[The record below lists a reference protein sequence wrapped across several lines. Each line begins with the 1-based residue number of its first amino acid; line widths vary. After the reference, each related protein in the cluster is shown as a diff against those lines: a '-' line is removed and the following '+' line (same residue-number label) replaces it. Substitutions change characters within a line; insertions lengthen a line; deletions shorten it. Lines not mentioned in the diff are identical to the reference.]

1 MIQMTQEQF
10 KGYGAENISEIAA
23 FARPYLEHR
32 IDLYKKYARK
42 LNENQFMGEGDA
54 GKIVVAFEYY
64 IVNMV
69 QGYLGG
75 KSPMYSVSRP
85 SDYTL
90 SKNERGIIQ
99 KTSNKIREAFTGKK
113 PRYSDEQKKAYVDSF
128 SEAIEYIRRYNDDAA
143 TYVEIVHDYLI
154 TTAAYLYAYE
164 NEDNEIVY
172 TRFDSKQTAAVYD
185 YAAPPNMIGIVRM
198 WKEKDM
204 SGNDID
210 VIELIDDSLRR
221 KFVDR
226 VPQEPEELHW
236 NDVPCVAFENPDGIA
251 VFEPA
256 LETIT
261 AYETNLGNIRSM
273 TKYNDEA
280 KLVFIGYRYEN
291 DLTKKDED
299 GNLVPNPDR
308 EIEEEIIMRAR
319 SLCIDGADSTSGSI
333 SWLIKD
339 VNYDGILGTL
349 KQYHDLITMVTGV
362 PNMTDEAF
370 SNADN
375 ASALGYKLY
384 ALDQYCA
391 TFDRIAKK
399 ALLRLWELITGR
411 LNLKGENF
419 DFRDIDIKLQRNI
432 PTDRDKSLSRAIEAY
447 RGGLISQ
454 ETAINES
461 QIEVD
466 AKDEMERQKTE
477 QEEDFETMKKRNEE
491 LRTESEEDGDE
502 EQSESNQDVLEDS

>member
-1 MIQMTQEQF
+1 
-10 KGYGAENISEIAA
+10 
-23 FARPYLEHR
+23 
-32 IDLYKKYARK
+32 
-42 LNENQFMGEGDA
+42 MGEGDA

-99 KTSNKIREAFTGKK
+99 KHQIRSEK
-113 PRYSDEQKKAYVDSF
+113 PLPGRSQDIVMSKKAYVDSF

-154 TTAAYLYAYE
+154 TTAAYIYVYE

-185 YAAPPNMIGIVRM
+185 YATPPNMIGIVRM

-256 LETIT
+256 LETIS

-280 KLVFIGYRYEN
+280 KLVLLDIG
-291 DLTKKDED
+291 TKT
-299 GNLVPNPDR
+299 
-308 EIEEEIIMRAR
+308 
-319 SLCIDGADSTSGSI
+319 TS
-333 SWLIKD
+333 
-339 VNYDGILGTL
+339 
-349 KQYHDLITMVTGV
+349 
-362 PNMTDEAF
+362 
-370 SNADN
+370 
-375 ASALGYKLY
+375 
-384 ALDQYCA
+384 
-391 TFDRIAKK
+391 R
-399 ALLRLWELITGR
+399 
-411 LNLKGENF
+411 KG
-419 DFRDIDIKLQRNI
+419 
-432 PTDRDKSLSRAIEAY
+432 
-447 RGGLISQ
+447 
-454 ETAINES
+454 
-461 QIEVD
+461 
-466 AKDEMERQKTE
+466 
-477 QEEDFETMKKRNEE
+477 
-491 LRTESEEDGDE
+491 
-502 EQSESNQDVLEDS
+502 

>member
-1 MIQMTQEQF
+1 MTQEQF

-154 TTAAYLYAYE
+154 TTAAYIYVYE

-185 YAAPPNMIGIVRM
+185 YATPPNMIGIVRM

-256 LETIT
+256 LETIS

-299 GNLVPNPDR
+299 GKPWEYRKDDR
-308 EIEEEIIMRAR
+308 CYNVGDILCLYLWNKGIGDYEGFSIKRRVTYILRGPAFGIPEGYCIMTRE
-319 SLCIDGADSTSGSI
+319 
-333 SWLIKD
+333 K
-339 VNYDGILGTL
+339 V
-349 KQYHDLITMVTGV
+349 Q
-362 PNMTDEAF
+362 
-370 SNADN
+370 
-375 ASALGYKLY
+375 
-384 ALDQYCA
+384 
-391 TFDRIAKK
+391 
-399 ALLRLWELITGR
+399 
-411 LNLKGENF
+411 
-419 DFRDIDIKLQRNI
+419 
-432 PTDRDKSLSRAIEAY
+432 
-447 RGGLISQ
+447 
-454 ETAINES
+454 
-461 QIEVD
+461 
-466 AKDEMERQKTE
+466 
-477 QEEDFETMKKRNEE
+477 QEEASGEKIKRGEY
-491 LRTESEEDGDE
+491 
-502 EQSESNQDVLEDS
+502 